1 MSVCSWRPT
10 VRDFL
15 GDVAFDLNSERK
27 LDKKKRNKF
36 EAERQEWANN
46 WHTPGTPEC
55 PTPGTTRGQ
64 NARCGSVYMPGL
76 NWHGR
81 SRWAYV
87 FWKAGSSGPFTEY
100 KKETECIVFNGWT
113 ALTQMGHWADSMILQ
128 GESRMEH
135 WADGTILQAESRMGH
150 WADSMI
156 LQGESYLMFLIDW
169 ELEVFCS
176 FS

>member
-81 SRWAYV
+81 SRWAHV
-87 FWKAGSSGPFTEY
+87 FWKAGSSGPFAEY
-100 KKETECIVFNGWT
+100 KKETECIVFSGWT
-113 ALTQMGHWADSMILQ
+113 ALTRMGQWADGMILQ
-128 GESRMEH
+128 GESRMGQ
-135 WADGTILQAESRMGH
+135 WADGTILQ
-150 WADSMI
+150 
-156 LQGESYLMFLIDW
+156 GESYLILLIDW